1 MNPAQLFAAF
11 HLAGTCLG
19 IVSGDLLPF
28 WLSGVAGWSL
38 GISAACFGYAC
49 GENMRPARWTR
60 SVAAGLFFGALSG
73 AAAADFAEVA
83 DALTWPGHDSA
94 AAVSAALG
102 VSFCWAFAAV
112 AMPLRRDPFRPTR
125 VGLWLYVIA
134 LAVAYS
140 PLLKEVL

>member
-28 WLSGVAGWSL
+28 WLSGAPAWTML
-38 GISAACFGYAC
+38 IISALLTVWRYEWGMDKCRAVGF
-49 GENMRPARWTR
+49 
-60 SVAAGLFFGALSG
+60 GLFFGALSG

-83 DALTWPGHDSA
+83 DALTWPDHDSA

-112 AMPLRRDPFRPTR
+112 AMPFDRRPFRPTR

-134 LAVAYS
+134 LAVAYAPMLGDAWS
-140 PLLKEVL
+140 

>member
-28 WLSGVAGWSL
+28 WLSGVAAWSL

-49 GENMRPARWTR
+49 GDLMRPARWT
-60 SVAAGLFFGALSG
+60 SHVAAGLFFGALSG

-112 AMPLRRDPFRPTR
+112 SARFSSFRAGSA
-125 VGLWLYVIA
+125 GLWLYVA
-134 LAVAYS
+134 AVVPAYL
-140 PLLKEVL
+140 PLLREVL